1 MARTT
6 SDITSGLVL
15 VGASAVLYFYLIPN
29 FVEGSESGAMSPQF
43 FPRLGTIL
51 IGIGGA
57 ALILITVVTRASEET
72 ASEPKDQTGSS
83 GKTIV
88 ALLIAAAMAG
98 FILLFQW
105 VGYFYAAPPLIAV
118 LMFLFGARNPL
129 IIVLTAAG
137 ATGALYAVFSL
148 GLNLPLV

>member
-1 MARTT
+1 MARPT
-6 SDITSGLVL
+6 SDIISGLVL
-15 VGASAVLYFYLIPN
+15 VGASTVLYFYLIPN
-29 FVEGSESGAMSPQF
+29 FVQGNESGAMSPQF

-57 ALILITVVTRASEET
+57 ALILITVVTRASKET
-72 ASEPKDQTGSS
+72 ASEPEDQTGSS

-118 LMFLFGARNPL
+118 LMFLFGARNRF
-129 IIVLTAAG
+129 IVR
-137 ATGALYAVFSL
+137 SL
-148 GLNLPLV
+148 LKLP

>member
-6 SDITSGLVL
+6 SDTISGLVL
-15 VGASAVLYFYLIPN
+15 VGISAVLYFYLIPN
-29 FVEGSESGAMSPQF
+29 FVEGNETGAMSPQF

-57 ALILITVVTRASEET
+57 ALILITMVTSASEITDADE
-72 ASEPKDQTGSS
+72 ADQTEPA
-83 GKTIV
+83 GKTLI

-105 VGYFYAAPPLIAV
+105 AGYFYAAPPLLAV
-118 LMFLFGARNPL
+118 LMLLFGARNPL
-129 IIVLTAAG
+129 MIVLTAAI
-137 ATGALYAVFSL
+137 ATGALYTVFSL